1 MRKEKGPHENPK
13 GMIRIEKWGEEYWVV
28 GTEIQIRV
36 ESVEAGEALIE
47 ELTNKITKKSG

>member
-13 GMIRIEKWGEEYWVV
+13 DMIRIEKWGEEYWVV
-28 GTEIQIRV
+28 GAEIQIRV
-36 ESVEAGEALIE
+36 ESVEEGEALIE